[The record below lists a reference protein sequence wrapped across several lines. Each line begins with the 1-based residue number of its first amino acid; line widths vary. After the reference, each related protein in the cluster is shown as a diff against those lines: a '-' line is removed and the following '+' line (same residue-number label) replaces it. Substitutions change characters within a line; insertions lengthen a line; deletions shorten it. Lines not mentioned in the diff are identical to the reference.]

1 MSTVDL
7 RIDQLRTRVEEIRGD
22 LRGRVQALQ
31 ERVRLLSDSVLPTR
45 NFPILDQVRA
55 RGVIAAVRE
64 RAPPRILAL
73 TRASPQPRYSPETA
87 GMVSRSIASKEA
99 SPQTAIKTQTAEK
112 ASPQR
117 EYSPSIVDRKGMA
130 VEAEPAYPVDKR
142 EMSVIM

>member
-31 ERVRLLSDSVLPTR
+31 ERVRLLSDSILPTR
-45 NFPILDQVRA
+45 NFPILEQVRA

-64 RAPPRILAL
+64 RVPPRALAL
-73 TRASPQPRYSPETA
+73 TRATPQPMYSPETA
-87 GMVSRSIASKEA
+87 ETLSRSTVKETA
-99 SPQTAIKTQTAEK
+99 PQIVEPQKAE

-117 EYSPSIVDRKGMA
+117 EYRPSIVDWKGLA

>member
-31 ERVRLLSDSVLPTR
+31 ERVRLLSDSLLPTR
-45 NFPILDQVRA
+45 NFPILEQVRA

-64 RAPPRILAL
+64 RVPPRALAL
-73 TRASPQPRYSPETA
+73 TRPPPQPMYSPEPAETL
-87 GMVSRSIASKEA
+87 SRSTAREA
-99 SPQTAIKTQTAEK
+99 APQMEPQKAEEVSPQKQ
-112 ASPQR
+112 S
-117 EYSPSIVDRKGMA
+117 EYRPSIVDRKGMA

-142 EMSVIM
+142 EMAVIM